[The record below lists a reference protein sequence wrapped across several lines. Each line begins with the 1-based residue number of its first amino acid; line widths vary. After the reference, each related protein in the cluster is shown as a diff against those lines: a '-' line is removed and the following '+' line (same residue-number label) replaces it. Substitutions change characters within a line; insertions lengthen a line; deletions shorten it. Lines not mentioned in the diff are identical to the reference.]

1 MPDAIPLQAG
11 QQIEFTVDSLAV
23 GGDGVGRY
31 ENVPIFV
38 PFVCPGET
46 VSATITTPKK
56 RHAHAIAQEVI
67 SPAPERVLPPCPVF
81 GGCGGCQLQQL
92 DYAAATAAKTQ
103 MVADV
108 LARVGKL
115 PDVPVRDTIPS
126 PLPYGYRNKIEL
138 VATPSEAGGVDLCYH
153 GVDPDER
160 IPVLDCPI
168 ALPEI
173 GLLLEGVTG
182 WLGQTEWP
190 VYDEQTS
197 EGLVRNVA
205 IRYSTSTREANVL
218 LTSGRRDLPGKA
230 QQINALREAYPQ
242 IVGVRHV
249 ARTKAS
255 QTPHGRSVGEL
266 YGRSLAF
273 DVLDLSLRVSPEAF
287 FQVNDT
293 LLPALYERIAAG
305 LELRSRDHI
314 ADLYGGVGTFGL
326 RIAKEVEHVTL
337 LELDRTAV
345 QDAKGNA
352 RYNRIANIDILRGQ
366 VEQQLTNIHL
376 EQRIDAV
383 VLDPPRRG
391 CSPGVL
397 TALAKIR
404 PRRVAYLS
412 CDPPTL
418 ARDLQQLQTLGMK
431 TLEVQPFDM
440 FPQTAQIEA
449 LAILESK

>member
-1 MPDAIPLQAG
+1 MPDAMPLQAG
-11 QQIEFTVDSLAV
+11 QKIEFTVDSLAV

-31 ENVPIFV
+31 ENVPVFV

-46 VSATITTPKK
+46 VTATVTVPKK
-56 RHAHAIAQEVI
+56 RHAHAIAQEVHA
-67 SPAPERVLPPCPVF
+67 PAPERVEPPCPLF

-92 DYAAATAAKTQ
+92 DYPAALAAKTR

-115 PDVPVRDTIPS
+115 PDVPVLETIAS

-138 VATPSEAGGVDLCYH
+138 VAAPGETGGVDLCYH
-153 GVDPDER
+153 GVEPDELL
-160 IPVLDCPI
+160 PVLDCPI
-168 ALPEI
+168 ALPELSA
-173 GLLLEGVTG
+173 LLDAVTA
-182 WLGQTEWP
+182 WLAQTDWP
-190 VYDEQTS
+190 VYDERTS
-197 EGLVRNVA
+197 DGLVRSVA
-205 IRYSTSTREANVL
+205 LRYSTSTREANVL
-218 LTSGRRDLPGKA
+218 LTTGRRDLPGKA
-230 QQINALREAYPQ
+230 TQIAALREANPQ

-255 QTPHGRSVGEL
+255 QSPRGRTVGEL
-266 YGRSLAF
+266 FGRALNF
-273 DVLDLSLRVSPEAF
+273 QVLDLSLRVSPEAF
-287 FQVNDT
+287 FQVNDA
-293 LLPALYERIAAG
+293 LLPQVYAAIAAG
-305 LELRSRDHI
+305 LDLRHGDHV

-326 RIAKEVEHVTL
+326 RLAREVGHVTL
-337 LELDRTAV
+337 LELDHTAV

-352 RYNRIANIDILRGQ
+352 RYNRVSNVTILRGQ
-366 VEQQLTNIHL
+366 VEQQLTNLHL
-376 EQRIDAV
+376 EQRIDTV

-397 TALAKIR
+397 TALAKLR

-418 ARDLQQLQTLGMK
+418 ARDLQQLATLGLR
-431 TLEVQPFDM
+431 TISVQPFDM

-449 LAILESK
+449 LAVLEPR